1 MNVSKLQEGGTPQL
15 HGTEALT
22 LGTLPDQSIYLCFH
36 LLLYNKL
43 IIYLSPVSHSSQLS
57 NLKRVLDYGNLQ
69 QKYG

>member
-1 MNVSKLQEGGTPQL
+1 MYLNYRRAVHPNFMGQRLLLLEPFQTKVS
-15 HGTEALT
+15 
-22 LGTLPDQSIYLCFH
+22 ICFH